1 MQLAHSPE
9 SLAKLAVYV
18 ALLLLPGGSL
28 GLLFL
33 WWLSRRWGKSATRLA
48 YVRADTAS

>member
-1 MQLAHSPE
+1 MQLAHSPD
-9 SLAKLAVYV
+9 SLVKLALYV

-33 WWLSRRWGKSATRLA
+33 WWLSRRWRKSGTSLA
-48 YVRADTAS
+48 